1 MCRLQPLKEEVEL
14 ATILGRLLD
23 ERIPQPIQLGRQEVM
38 TGVVADNDWD
48 LEPNGG
54 CNDQNMT

>member
-23 ERIPQPIQLGRQEVM
+23 ERIPQPIQLDRQEVM

-48 LEPNGG
+48 LEPNGEM
-54 CNDQNMT
+54 Q